1 MKHTLLTLGLVAIV
15 SFGSAAHA
23 DCYADY
29 KAKRDNPLQLH
40 YGVAQISGPCTKAN
54 AKVQLKPRVAVDDWK
69 LLTVVSVFEEDGLS
83 ERSDSAGQYYLR
95 Y

>member
-1 MKHTLLTLGLVAIV
+1 MKHTIFIFATSLALALGSTAQ
-15 SFGSAAHA
+15 A

-40 YGVAQISGPCTKAN
+40 YGVAQISGACTKAN
-54 AKVQLKPRVAVDDWK
+54 AEVQLTPRVAVDGWT
-69 LLTVVSVFEEDGLS
+69 LLTVVSMFQEDGLS
-83 ERSDSAGQYYLR
+83 ERTDSAGQYYLR